1 MYVGTVHSAFGK
13 RSLELIQKEVSVAKT
28 GQSTTRCALGSPV
41 DAEEDPQSERRR
53 FRKPHE
59 TFFDYQ
65 PQKSSNH
72 PATMDSSR
80 QDWFLREKV
89 AGN

>member
-1 MYVGTVHSAFGK
+1 M
-13 RSLELIQKEVSVAKT
+13 R
-28 GQSTTRCALGSPV
+28 LGSPV

-59 TFFDYQ
+59 SFFDYQ

-80 QDWFLREKV
+80 QDWFLREKLLEISMEISIEIRTEFIS
-89 AGN
+89 AGLVLF